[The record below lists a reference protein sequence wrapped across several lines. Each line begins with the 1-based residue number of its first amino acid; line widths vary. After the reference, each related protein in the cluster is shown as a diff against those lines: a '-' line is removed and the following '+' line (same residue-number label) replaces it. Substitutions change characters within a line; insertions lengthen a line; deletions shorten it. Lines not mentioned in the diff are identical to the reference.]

1 MPRNIDA
8 DHLKK
13 VFDYACGTQGSRDM
27 FTIAGA
33 VYDFIIKTIDEEP
46 TSKEYPDFS
55 IYNINELSDTYICGY
70 RMKDLIVL
78 GKLFHDN
85 GITREQLIDSSESF
99 LAGYRKAYEEI
110 NDAIKKTV
118 NSIGSKETDTITELF
133 GVNGEEFVVSG
144 GVIMPKKEN

>member
-55 IYNINELSDTYICGY
+55 IYNIDELSNTYICGY

-99 LAGYRKAYEEI
+99 LAGYRKAHEEI
-110 NDAIKKTV
+110 NESIKKT
-118 NSIGSKETDTITELF
+118 IYGQDL
-133 GVNGEEFVVSG
+133 
-144 GVIMPKKEN
+144 KEN